1 MAKIKVE
8 AQTTG
13 AGIYTVKS
21 GTSATSYTA
30 TLPDATGTILMTD
43 GDGSSLTGITH
54 TPADNSVTLAKM
66 AHGTDGELITYDAA
80 GAPANVAVGTSGH
93 ILTSGGA
100 GVAPTFQAAAGGG
113 KVLQVVQTHLIT
125 TSSTSTPESL
135 NTYVNITDLNAS
147 IIPLTGSKVRITI
160 RWNGSVSNQLH
171 GQIFGIRRGSAGTVL
186 GNPASAGGRPIG
198 MCNLTTN
205 YTNTYAQHSQSA
217 FYSFVDD
224 SPGGDGST
232 SISYY
237 CISTNGG
244 TGTTVYTNRTVSDSS
259 TNDYERLTSTIILEE
274 IGA

>member
-1 MAKIKVE
+1 MSKLKVSGN
-8 AQTTG
+8 A
-13 AGIYTVKS
+13 S
-21 GTSATSYTA
+21 GTGVITLEAPNTNTDRA
-30 TLPDATGTILMTD
+30 ITLPDSA
-43 GDGSSLTGITH
+43 
-54 TPADNSVTLAKM
+54 
-66 AHGTDGELITYDAA
+66 GELINI
-80 GAPANVAVGTSGH
+80 APSTSGNV
-93 ILTSGGA
+93 LTSDGTDWTSA
-100 GVAPTFQAAAGGG
+100 AAAGGG

-147 IIPLTGSKVRITI
+147 ITPLTGSKVRITI
-160 RWNGSVSNQLH
+160 RWNGSVSSQLH
-171 GQIFGIRRGSAGTVL
+171 GQIFGIRRGASGTVL
-186 GNPASAGGRPIG
+186 GNPASASGRPIG

-205 YTNTYAQHSQSA
+205 YTNTYTQHSQSA

-244 TGTTVYTNRTVSDSS
+244 QGGTVYTNRTVSDSD